1 MKKTLAAVAVLG
13 AFAGSAFAADVTLY
27 GRVDAGL
34 NYTHQSVDGEKSTDD
49 FSMKSGQYT
58 GSRFGVKGSEQISED
73 LTVSF
78 QLEHGFSIDS
88 GKFSDSDRMF
98 NREARLSVTT
108 PFGEFGFGR
117 MGGIDSGLGTYDLVG
132 GASPWGAGWGDYTGT
147 MDAVFKGL
155 TTRYDNMITYKSPT
169 FAGLTVIAQAS
180 LKQDTDAD
188 GDEGSHLADRYY
200 ALGVGAEYGAFTGAL
215 TYSMQDYAGV
225 AGRYTGDVVD
235 AADPLTPVTKDAI
248 NDKDGHTVTAWGA
261 YDFGVTKVSLGAQY
275 FDNVAQQRGSL
286 TGSLSYD
293 ATKTGLKDGAS
304 YKYGEVDYGLTG
316 YGLILGAVT
325 PMFGGNLYTSV
336 GYADYEQ
343 STTDTGKHEDTA
355 KLWNVSV
362 GYDYALSKRTKL
374 YTAVSY
380 TALTENEE
388 EADSKDVDTNTT
400 EVMAGI
406 VHYF

>member
-132 GASPWGAGWGDYTGT
+132 GASPWGTGWGDYTGS

-215 TYSMQDYAGV
+215 TYSMQDYAGI
-225 AGRYTGDVVD
+225 AGRYTSNQTTIV
-235 AADPLTPVTKDAI
+235 PLTKDNI
-248 NDKDGHTVTAWGA
+248 NDDEGSTVTAWGA

-275 FDNVAQQRGSL
+275 FDNVAQARGSL
-286 TGSLSYD
+286 KPTLSYD
-293 ATKTGLKDGAS
+293 STSGAPV
-304 YKYGEVDYGLTG
+304 YKYGEVDFGLTG

-343 STTDTGKHEDTA
+343 STADTGKHEDTA

-388 EADSKDVDTNTT
+388 EPASKDVDTNTT

>member
-132 GASPWGAGWGDYTGT
+132 SASPWGTGWGDYTGS

-200 ALGVGAEYGAFTGAL
+200 ALGVGAEYGAFAGAL
-215 TYSMQDYAGV
+215 TYSMQDYGGF
-225 AGRYTGDVVD
+225 AGRWTGTVD
-235 AADPLTPVTKDAI
+235 ADGFGPVNENNA
-248 NDKDGHTVTAWGA
+248 NDSDGHTVTAWGA
-261 YDFGVTKVSLGAQY
+261 YDFGVTKLSLGAQY
-275 FDNVAQQRGSL
+275 FDNVAQSRGSM
-286 TGSLSYD
+286 T
-293 ATKTGLKDGAS
+293 ATFVQKDEDWPSNRGNWEYS
-304 YKYGEVDYGLTG
+304 EVDYGLTG

>member
-132 GASPWGAGWGDYTGT
+132 GASPWGTGWGDYTGS

-200 ALGVGAEYGAFTGAL
+200 ALGVDAEYGAFAGAL
-215 TYSMQDYAGV
+215 TYSMQDYAGL
-225 AGRYTGDVVD
+225 ADRYTGWGHE
-235 AADPLTPVTKDAI
+235 TNKVTKDNS
-248 NDKDGHTVTAWGA
+248 NDSDGYTVTAFGS

-275 FDNVAQQRGSL
+275 FDNVAQERGSL
-286 TGSLSYD
+286 K
-293 ATKTGLKDGAS
+293 ATYTVGTETHPEADW
-304 YKYGEVDYGLTG
+304 KYGDVEFGLTG

>member
-34 NYTHQSVDGEKSTDD
+34 NYTHQSVDGKKSTDD

-132 GASPWGAGWGDYTGT
+132 GASPWGTGWGDYTGS

-188 GDEGSHLADRYY
+188 GEEGSHLADRYY
-200 ALGVGAEYGAFTGAL
+200 ALGVDAEYGAFTGAL
-215 TYSMQDYAGV
+215 TYSMQDYAGL
-225 AGRYTGDVVD
+225 ADRYTGWGLETNKVN
-235 AADPLTPVTKDAI
+235 KDNS
-248 NDKDGHTVTAWGA
+248 NDSDGYTVTAFGS

-275 FDNVAQQRGSL
+275 FDNVAQERGSL
-286 TGSLSYD
+286 KATYTVG
-293 ATKTGLKDGAS
+293 TKTHPEADW
-304 YKYGEVDYGLTG
+304 KYGDVKFGLTG